1 MLGGNESYI
10 YGISDFT
17 IGNTVTYKIDK
28 YTSGVDNLTV
38 KIGSTVVATRNNV
51 SGDFGGTFTNTITFS
66 SSELTAIYKAMPN
79 VTRASFTFTITTVI
93 SGVTEGSTN
102 ATATG
107 TIADSIKPSIS
118 SVALS
123 EAVSGIAAQFG
134 GYVQNQ
140 SKISGTI
147 TATAGTGSTISS
159 YKTLINGQTITSS
172 TFMTSVLK
180 TAGTN
185 TVTVTVTDRRGRT
198 ATSTSTFT
206 VLACDLPKITNFK
219 VVRCLA
225 DGTEDVSG
233 EYVKIN
239 ATASISPVN
248 NKNKKSFVLE
258 YKQKSATS
266 YTSIETYTGGYTYTL
281 TNKIQAGI
289 SSDYPYDFRLR
300 AIDFVHE
307 AISSVSI
314 SSGFAL
320 IDLKG
325 NGKGLA
331 FGKVASEDN
340 TLDIGFDNTFLS
352 KETYVGGSKRNN
364 DEKNIYFQTAENDA
378 EYPSNCKIY
387 GGRGES
393 STGIG
398 MWDMGNDRQIYSYF
412 PSLKEFKFGA
422 DLTLNKGTKQ
432 IINELT
438 RTSGNNTG
446 VYHYSNGLLIQ
457 FGTVSITPIA
467 ANTSTL
473 LTVTYPVAYT
483 NRPNLF
489 VTPQTSIPEILSV
502 AVGQGSV
509 NYVDFGIYITR
520 TNTNP
525 TTIHWLSIGYKA
537 P

>member
-10 YGISDFT
+10 YGVSDFT
-17 IGNTVTYKIDK
+17 IGNSITYKIDK

-51 SGDFGGTFTNTITFS
+51 SGDLGGTFTKTITFS
-66 SSELTAIYKAMPN
+66 SSELTAIYNAMPN

-93 SGVTEGSTN
+93 GGVTEGSTN

-123 EAVSGIAAQFG
+123 EAVSGIATQFG

-147 TATAGTGSTISS
+147 TATGGTGSTISS
-159 YKTLINGQTITSS
+159 YKTIINGQTITTR
-172 TFMTSVLK
+172 TFITSVLK

-185 TVTVTVTDRRGRT
+185 TATVTVTDRRGRT

-225 DGTEDVSG
+225 NGTEDVSG

-239 ATASISPVN
+239 ISASISPVN
-248 NKNKKSFVLE
+248 NKNTKSFVLE

-266 YTSIETYTGGYTYTL
+266 YTNLETYTGGYTYTV

-300 AIDFVHE
+300 AIDFLHE
-307 AISSVSI
+307 AVSSISI

-320 IDLKG
+320 MDLKG
-325 NGKGLA
+325 NGKGIS

-340 TLDIGFDNTFLS
+340 TLDIGFENTFLS
-352 KETYVGGSKRNN
+352 RHTYMSGNKRNN
-364 DEKNIYFQTAENDA
+364 DEKNIYFQTTDDAEN
-378 EYPSNCKIY
+378 PSNCKIY
-387 GGRGES
+387 GGTGGS
-393 STGIG
+393 SAGIG
-398 MWDMGNDRQIYSYF
+398 MWDMGNERQIFTYY
-412 PSLKEFKFGA
+412 PALKEFKFGA
-422 DLTLNKGTKQ
+422 DLTLYKGTKQ
-432 IINELT
+432 IINELI
-438 RTSGNNTG
+438 RTSGHNTG

-457 FGTVSITPIA
+457 FGTVSMTPTA
-467 ANTSTL
+467 ANTPTL
-473 LTVTYPVAYT
+473 LTVTYPTPYT

-489 VTPQTSIPEILSV
+489 ITAQTSIPQVQSIS
-502 AVGQGSV
+502 VGQGSV
-509 NYVDFGIYITR
+509 NYTDFGIYMNKTS
-520 TNTNP
+520 TAA
-525 TTIHWLSIGYKA
+525 TTIHWISIGYKA

>member
-17 IGNTVTYKIDK
+17 IGNKVTYKVDK
-28 YTSGVDNLTV
+28 YASGTDNLTV

-51 SGDFGGTFTNTITFS
+51 SGSMGGTFTNTITFS
-66 SSELTAIYKAMPN
+66 DSELAAIYKAMPN

-93 SGVTEGSTN
+93 GGATEGSSN

-107 TIADSIKPSIS
+107 TIADNIKPSIS

-140 SKISGTI
+140 SRINGVI
-147 TATAGTGSTISS
+147 TATAGTGSTIGS
-159 YKTLINGQTITSS
+159 YKTIINGQTLTTATFVTSA
-172 TFMTSVLK
+172 LK

-198 ATSTSTFT
+198 ATSTTTFT

-225 DGTEDVSG
+225 NGTEDVSG

-239 ATASISPVN
+239 VSAAISPVN
-248 NKNKKSFVLE
+248 NKNKKNFILE
-258 YKQKSATS
+258 YKQKTATN
-266 YTSIETYTGGYTYTL
+266 YTSITNYTGGYTYTE
-281 TNKIQAGI
+281 TNKIVSGI

-300 AIDFVHE
+300 AIDFLHE
-307 AISSVSI
+307 ATSSVSL

-331 FGKVASEDN
+331 LGKVASEDN

-352 KETYVGGSKRNN
+352 KESFVGGSKRNN
-364 DEKNIYFQTAENDA
+364 DEKNLYFQTTDDA
-378 EYPSNCKIY
+378 AQPSNCKVY
-387 GGRGES
+387 GGNGNS
-393 STGIG
+393 PTGIG
-398 MWDMGNDRQIYSYF
+398 MWDMGNERQIYSYYPEKKDF
-412 PSLKEFKFGA
+412 TFGA
-422 DLTLNKGTKQ
+422 DLNLYKGTKP
-432 IINELT
+432 IINELV
-438 RTSGNNTG
+438 RTSGHNIGT
-446 VYHYSNGLLIQ
+446 YHYSNGLLIQ
-457 FGTVSITPIA
+457 FGTVSITPTA
-467 ANTSTL
+467 ANVPTL
-473 LTVTYPVAYT
+473 LTVTYPVPYT

-489 VTPQTSIPEILSV
+489 VIPQTSIPEIISV
-502 AVGQGSV
+502 AVGQGSA
-509 NYVDFGIYITR
+509 NYVDFGIYLTR

-525 TTIHWLSIGYKA
+525 TTVHWMSIGYKT

>member
-10 YGISDFT
+10 YDVSDFT
-17 IGNTVTYKIDK
+17 IGNAVTYKIDK
-28 YTSGVDNLTV
+28 YTSGTDNLTV
-38 KIGSTVVATRNNV
+38 KIGSTVVATRSNV
-51 SGDFGGTFTNTITFS
+51 SGSTGGTFTKTITFS
-66 SSELTAIYKAMPN
+66 AAELTAIYNAMPN

-93 SGVTEGSTN
+93 GGATEGSTN

-107 TIADSIKPSIS
+107 TIADNIKPSIS
-118 SVALS
+118 SVALK
-123 EAVSGIAAQFG
+123 EAISGIATQFG

-140 SKISGTI
+140 SVINGTI

-159 YKTLINGQTITSS
+159 YKTTINGQTITTSS
-172 TFMTSVLK
+172 FTTSTLK

-185 TVTVTVTDRRGRT
+185 TATVTVTDRRGRT
-198 ATSTSTFT
+198 ATSTATFT

-233 EYVKIN
+233 EYVKVNI
-239 ATASISPVN
+239 TASLSPVN
-248 NKNKKSFVLE
+248 NKNTKNFVLE
-258 YKQKSATS
+258 YKQKTATT
-266 YTSIETYTGGYTYTL
+266 YTALETYTGGYTYTV
-281 TNKIQAGI
+281 TNKVVSGI

-300 AIDFVHE
+300 AKDFLHE
-307 AISSVSI
+307 ATSNVAI

-331 FGKVASEDN
+331 LGKVASEDN

-352 KETYVGGSKRNN
+352 KESYVGGSKRGNE
-364 DEKNIYFQTAENDA
+364 EKNLYFQTTDDA
-378 EYPSNCKIY
+378 AQPSNCKVY
-387 GGRGES
+387 GGNGNS
-393 STGIG
+393 PTGIG
-398 MWDMGNDRQIYSYF
+398 MWDMGNERQIYSYYPAAKDF
-412 PSLKEFKFGA
+412 TFGA
-422 DLTLNKGTKQ
+422 DLNLYKGNKK
-432 IINELT
+432 IINELI
-438 RTSGNNTG
+438 RTSGHNTG

-457 FGTVSITPIA
+457 FGTVSITPTA
-467 ANTSTL
+467 ANTPTL
-473 LTVTYPVAYT
+473 LTVTYPTPYT
-483 NRPNLF
+483 NRPNLI
-489 VTPQTSIPEILSV
+489 VVPQTSIPEIISV
-502 AVGQGSV
+502 AVGQGST

-525 TTIHWLSIGYKA
+525 TTVHWVSIGYKT

>member
-1 MLGGNESYI
+1 MLGGSESYI

-17 IGNTVTYKIDK
+17 IGNAVTYKIDK

-51 SGDFGGTFTNTITFS
+51 SGDLGGTFTKTITFS
-66 SSELTAIYKAMPN
+66 NDELTKIYNAMPN

-93 SGVTEGSTN
+93 GGYTEGSTN

-107 TIADSIKPSIS
+107 TIADNIKPSIS
-118 SVALS
+118 KIALT
-123 EAVSGIAAQFG
+123 EAISGIATQFG
-134 GYVQNQ
+134 GFVQNQ
-140 SKISGTI
+140 SRINGVI
-147 TATAGTGSTISS
+147 TATAGTGSSISS
-159 YKTLINGQTITSS
+159 YKTVINGQTITTS
-172 TFMTSVLK
+172 TFTTSTLK

-198 ATSTSTFT
+198 ATSTTNFT

-225 DGTEDVSG
+225 NGTEDVSG

-239 ATASISPVN
+239 ITASISPVN
-248 NKNKKSFVLE
+248 NKNNKSFILE
-258 YKQKSATS
+258 YKQKTATS
-266 YTSIETYTGGYTYTL
+266 YTAIETYTGGYTYTL
-281 TNKIQAGI
+281 TNKIQSGI

-300 AIDFVHE
+300 AVDFLHE
-307 AISSVSI
+307 ATSNVSI

-331 FGKVASEDN
+331 LGKVASEDN

-352 KETYVGGSKRNN
+352 KETYLVGNKRNN
-364 DEKNIYFQTAENDA
+364 AEKNLYFQTTDDA
-378 EYPSNCKIY
+378 AQPSNCKVY
-387 GGRGES
+387 GGNGDS
-393 STGIG
+393 PTGIG
-398 MWDMGNDRQIYSYF
+398 MWDMGNERQIYSYYPAAKDF
-412 PSLKEFKFGA
+412 TFGA
-422 DLTLNKGTKQ
+422 DLNLYKGNKK
-432 IINELT
+432 IINELI

-457 FGTVSITPIA
+457 FGTVSITPTA

-489 VTPQTSIPEILSV
+489 VIPQTSIPEILSV
-502 AVGQGSV
+502 AVGQGSA
-509 NYVDFGIYITR
+509 NYVDFGIYLTR

-525 TTIHWLSIGYKA
+525 TTVHWLSIGYKA